1 MDCGTE
7 ATLLRCDYPSK
18 HEVIIIT
25 IINIYKFNKYCLICN
40 YCDDIL
46 NT

>member
-18 HEVIIIT
+18 HEVTIIT
-25 IINIYKFNKYCLICN
+25 IIKIHKFNKFVIATVLY
-40 YCDDIL
+40 YVL